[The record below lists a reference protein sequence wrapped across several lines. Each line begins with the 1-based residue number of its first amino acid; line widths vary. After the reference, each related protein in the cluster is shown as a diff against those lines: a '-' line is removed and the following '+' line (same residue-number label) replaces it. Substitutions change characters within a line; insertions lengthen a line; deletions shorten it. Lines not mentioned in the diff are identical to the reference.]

1 MQRIFI
7 LLTSLA
13 LLIGLLALAGCGGSQ
28 AGLAP
33 TTAKATGTMS
43 VKVAWPTT
51 GARMIPGAAYTLA
64 MKVTG
69 PGIAEPIVASIS
81 RPNTV
86 LTATVP
92 VGTGRAVEITALD
105 EGGAAIAHGGQG
117 GLTVAANQ
125 TTPVT
130 ITLVGMEDPNGWEN
144 PIPIILDATTGIG
157 STEAL
162 LDTRGDDDDCFVFD
176 AKEGMGYTVV
186 VESLELGKAPETGWA
201 YLHTEYLW
209 LHPYDG
215 WEQWEQFTTMD
226 NWWNTDNQTFGA
238 NTIVLTSPYTG
249 QIRLRAYLHGDYW
262 DSSALRYK
270 VTVTEG
276 GEGGIDATVQ

>member
-1 MQRIFI
+1 MLS

-13 LLIGLLALAGCGGSQ
+13 LLIGLLALAGCGGGQ

-33 TTAKATGTMS
+33 SAVKSTGTMS

-69 PGIAEPIVASIS
+69 PGIADPITASIS
-81 RPNTV
+81 RPDTI

-105 EGGAAIAHGGQG
+105 EGGTPIAHGGQD

-130 ITLVGMEDPNGWEN
+130 ITLVGMEDPNGWDT
-144 PIPIILDATTGIG
+144 PIQINLDATTKIG

-162 LDTRGDDDDCFVFD
+162 LDTRGDGDDYFAFD
-176 AKEGMGYTVV
+176 AQEGMGYTIV
-186 VESLELGKAPETGWA
+186 VEMIELGKAPVDYWA
-201 YLHTEYLW
+201 YLHTDFNW

-215 WEQWEQFTTMD
+215 WESWEQFTAMDSWWDVENQLFPTKTM
-226 NWWNTDNQTFGA
+226 
-238 NTIVLTSPYTG
+238 VLTSPYTG
-249 QIRLRAYLHGDYW
+249 QIRMRVNLNGDT
-262 DSSALRYK
+262 SALRYK
-270 VTVTEG
+270 ITVTEG